1 MNPTAPTLSH
11 PDFETFLAA
20 IPIIRSEAQLVAPK
34 PQRSLSVT
42 GLGIYIE
49 GFYTEGAYT
58 EMDDTFSI
66 STVNTDN
73 SSSTSTVSTHAS
85 SNSSNFTS
93 NGFTNTNTPRLNP
106 KAPEFTPKVA
116 AVPKPRKM
124 SEAEM
129 QSELN
134 KELLEGSTP
143 DWDDKRSEAEIQ
155 AELYAELLATSVP
168 EYYPHRRYVG
178 VIGYGR

>member
-1 MNPTAPTLSH
+1 MNPTAPTLCH
-11 PDFETFLAA
+11 PDCEQFLAA
-20 IPIIRSEAQLVAPK
+20 TPIIRSEAQLVAPK

-49 GFYTEGAYT
+49 GFYTEGVHMG
-58 EMDDTFSI
+58 MDDTFSI
-66 STVNTDN
+66 STASTEN
-73 SSSTSTVSTHAS
+73 SSYSSTASTYAS
-85 SNSSNFTS
+85 SANSTFTS
-93 NGFTNTNTPRLNP
+93 NGFTYTNTPRLNP

-116 AVPKPRKM
+116 APQPRKM

-134 KELLEGSTP
+134 RELLEGSTP
-143 DWDDKRSEAEIQ
+143 DWDDERSEAEIQ
-155 AELYAELLATSVP
+155 AELYAELLATSTP

-178 VIGYGR
+178 AIGYVRQ